1 MRNARDAPG
10 ASRAPDQSDG
20 RDIPWWGTVSSA
32 AAPVLLVTGLTAA
45 AKLQPPKFGAFNNT
59 VSALA
64 GEGASYG
71 WVMTLTFLVVGVCD
85 VVTGL
90 ALRAAALKGRL
101 VLIGAGVAGAGPLAA
116 HRGGVL
122 PAEPGGA

>member
-1 MRNARDAPG
+1 
-10 ASRAPDQSDG
+10 
-20 RDIPWWGTVSSA
+20 
-32 AAPVLLVTGLTAA
+32 VLLVTGLTTA
-45 AKLQPPKFGAFNNT
+45 AKLQPPKFDAFNNT

-64 GEGASYG
+64 GEGASYS
-71 WVMTLTFLVVGVCD
+71 WVMTLTFVLVGICD
-85 VVTGL
+85 AVTGL
-90 ALRAAALKGRL
+90 ALRVAALRGRL